1 MSNSG
6 QVSLSN
12 FGYCSMGHGRSDY
25 EGYYGI
31 SLNKPRYGYHCHDF
45 YEFFLHISGARDFG
59 VDNEMYLLQPNQLV
73 IVPPFHMH
81 GLMWDQVLP
90 RYERA
95 FLYCSADYLSTI
107 GSGQIDLPQLF
118 SEKLKGQGCLIYNLS
133 DETASECTE
142 YLKTLMANCE
152 KFSPLDHFRDLSY
165 LLPFFRIILDTMDDI
180 SPQQPNTSLN
190 PLMHQVLVYINEH
203 FIEPLTLDSLSEQFG
218 ISVST
223 LSHEFMHYVHHSVY
237 NYIIYRRVMLARE
250 KLFEEISLG
259 EISDLCGF
267 GDYSNFLR
275 SFKKLTGV
283 SPSEYRAQLQAHQ
296 SKAKALDL

>member
-25 EGYYGI
+25 EGYYGV

-133 DETASECTE
+133 DETASECTA

-165 LLPFFRIILDTMDDI
+165 LLPFFRIILDTMEDI

-190 PLMHQVLVYINEH
+190 PLMHQVLIL
-203 FIEPLTLDSLSEQFG
+203 FQSSSA
-218 ISVST
+218 SVS
-223 LSHEFMHYVHHSVY
+223 LPFPMSSC
-237 NYIIYRRVMLARE
+237 IIFTTASITTS
-250 KLFEEISLG
+250 FTAG
-259 EISDLCGF
+259 LC
-267 GDYSNFLR
+267 
-275 SFKKLTGV
+275 
-283 SPSEYRAQLQAHQ
+283 SPGKNS
-296 SKAKALDL
+296 SKRFP